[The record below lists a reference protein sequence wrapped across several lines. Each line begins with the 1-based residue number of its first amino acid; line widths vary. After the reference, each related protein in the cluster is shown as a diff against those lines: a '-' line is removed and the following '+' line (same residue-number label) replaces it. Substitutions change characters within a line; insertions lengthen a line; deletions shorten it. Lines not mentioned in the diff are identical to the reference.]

1 MTDKKTTKI
10 TNILNELN
18 NEKINTWFDLGLFM
32 DKFKE
37 KNLNEKSGGWAATH
51 FPPAEDS
58 RNDT

>member
-37 KNLNEKSGGWAATH
+37 KNLQI
-51 FPPAEDS
+51 F
-58 RNDT
+58 